1 MKNRNLSILFFT
13 LAVVMLGF
21 GIIIPLMPFLVEKF
35 GGNGVSMGLLMA
47 IYSIMQFIF
56 SPVWGAL
63 SDRFGRKPILML
75 GILGNAISM
84 VMFGLAGSMTALFVA
99 RGLAGIIS
107 SATLPTAMAYIS
119 DSTDEHER
127 GGGMG
132 IVGAAMGVG
141 MVLGPG
147 LGGLMGHY
155 SLQAPFYFAAA
166 VSILAMM
173 FVWFLL
179 PESLPHERRSTAK
192 VKFQGP
198 QLGEMVKAL
207 STPIGYLLILAFLHS
222 FGLANFE
229 GIFGMYAQL
238 RYDYDEATIGLILTV
253 VGVVS
258 TIVQGALTGMAT
270 KRWGDVKV
278 IKVSLIASVFGFAAM
293 LLAQNLLMVILMTG
307 LFVFSNAMIR
317 PGVSSLISK
326 RTVHGQG
333 MAMGL
338 NNSYMSLGRIV
349 GPLWAGAALDVNLG
363 FPYITGAVIML
374 IGFIASLFFLPREEA
389 VTQAETISM
398 E

>member
-21 GIIIPLMPFLVEKF
+21 GIIIPLLPFLIEKF

-84 VMFGLAGSMTALFVA
+84 VMFGLAGSMTALFMA

-179 PESLPHERRSTAK
+179 PESLPHEQRSMVK

-207 STPIGYLLILAFLHS
+207 STPIGFLLILAFLHS

-258 TIVQGALTGMAT
+258 TIVQGALTGIAT
-270 KRWGDVKV
+270 RRWGDGKV
-278 IKVSLIASVFGFAAM
+278 IKISLIASVFGFAAM

-349 GPLWAGAALDVNLG
+349 GPLWAGVALDINLG

-374 IGFIASLFFLPREEA
+374 VGFIASLFFLPREEA
-389 VTQAETISM
+389 VAQAETISM

>member
-21 GIIIPLMPFLVEKF
+21 GIIIPLLPFLIEKF

-84 VMFGLAGSMTALFVA
+84 VMFGLAGSMTALFMA

-166 VSILAMM
+166 ISVVAVTLTWAMVS
-173 FVWFLL
+173 
-179 PESLPHERRSTAK
+179 ESLPSEERTVTLGK
-192 VKFQGP
+192 VNGP
-198 QLGEMVKAL
+198 QLG
-207 STPIGYLLILAFLHS
+207 
-222 FGLANFE
+222 
-229 GIFGMYAQL
+229 
-238 RYDYDEATIGLILTV
+238 
-253 VGVVS
+253 
-258 TIVQGALTGMAT
+258 
-270 KRWGDVKV
+270 
-278 IKVSLIASVFGFAAM
+278 
-293 LLAQNLLMVILMTG
+293 
-307 LFVFSNAMIR
+307 
-317 PGVSSLISK
+317 
-326 RTVHGQG
+326 
-333 MAMGL
+333 
-338 NNSYMSLGRIV
+338 
-349 GPLWAGAALDVNLG
+349 
-363 FPYITGAVIML
+363 
-374 IGFIASLFFLPREEA
+374 
-389 VTQAETISM
+389 
-398 E
+398 

>member
-21 GIIIPLMPFLVEKF
+21 GIIIPLLPFLIEKF

-84 VMFGLAGSMTALFVA
+84 VMFGLAGSMTALFMA

-179 PESLPHERRSTAK
+179 PESLPHERRSMVK

-207 STPIGYLLILAFLHS
+207 STPIGFLLILAFLHS

-258 TIVQGALTGMAT
+258 TIVQGALTGIAT
-270 KRWGDVKV
+270 RRWGDGKV
-278 IKVSLIASVFGFAAM
+278 IKISLIASVFGFAAM

-349 GPLWAGAALDVNLG
+349 GPLWAGVALDINLG

-374 IGFIASLFFLPREEA
+374 VGFIASLFFLPREEA
-389 VTQAETISM
+389 VAQAETISM

>member
-1 MKNRNLSILFFT
+1 
-13 LAVVMLGF
+13 
-21 GIIIPLMPFLVEKF
+21 
-35 GGNGVSMGLLMA
+35 
-47 IYSIMQFIF
+47 
-56 SPVWGAL
+56 
-63 SDRFGRKPILML
+63 
-75 GILGNAISM
+75 
-84 VMFGLAGSMTALFVA
+84 
-99 RGLAGIIS
+99 
-107 SATLPTAMAYIS
+107 
-119 DSTDEHER
+119 
-127 GGGMG
+127 
-132 IVGAAMGVG
+132 
-141 MVLGPG
+141 
-147 LGGLMGHY
+147 
-155 SLQAPFYFAAA
+155 
-166 VSILAMM
+166 MM

-179 PESLPHERRSTAK
+179 PESLPHERRSMVK

-207 STPIGYLLILAFLHS
+207 STPIGFLLILAFLHS

-253 VGVVS
+253 VAVVS
-258 TIVQGALTGMAT
+258 TIVQGALTCIAT
-270 KRWGDVKV
+270 RRWGDGKV
-278 IKVSLIASVFGFAAM
+278 IKISLIASVFGFAAM

-349 GPLWAGAALDVNLG
+349 GPLWAGVALDINLG

-374 IGFIASLFFLPREEA
+374 VGFIASLFFLPREEA
-389 VTQAETISM
+389 VAQAETISM